1 MYSQWLIKLVA
12 AYEKKSVK
20 IKTFYFLVQWVKHII
35 FQIVYYALE
44 VKHVANCSEV
54 DHENMLFQ

>member
-1 MYSQWLIKLVA
+1 MK
-12 AYEKKSVK
+12 KKSVK